1 MFFVLL
7 FYKKVGKVFLRAFF
21 LKKAGKDFQIL
32 KDKVRTREQ
41 PNIKRYL
48 ILESNTITK
57 EQPERTKITNKKIK
71 LELEI

>member
-7 FYKKVGKVFLRAFF
+7 FYKKVGKIFLRAFF

-32 KDKVRTREQ
+32 KDKVRT
-41 PNIKRYL
+41 
-48 ILESNTITK
+48 K